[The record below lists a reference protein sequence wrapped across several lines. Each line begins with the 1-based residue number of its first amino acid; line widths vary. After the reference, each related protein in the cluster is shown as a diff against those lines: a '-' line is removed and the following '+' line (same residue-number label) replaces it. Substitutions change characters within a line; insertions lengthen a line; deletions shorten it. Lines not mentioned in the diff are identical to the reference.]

1 MSDYL
6 TVAEVYQMQHRL
18 IDMFGGLHGVRDRGA
33 VEAAVFRPQT
43 GYYNSL
49 EEEAAALMAALMESL
64 GNNHGF
70 LDGNKRIA
78 FTAVDVFLRRNGYS
92 IQVEAKA
99 GYEFINGSMARHE
112 FRFAKIV
119 PWIRERIKPLTADR
133 RS

>member
-1 MSDYL
+1 MADYL

-18 IDMFGGLHGVRDRGA
+18 IEMFGGRHGVRDKGA

-49 EEEAAALMAALMESL
+49 EEEAAALMESL

-78 FTAVDVFLRRNGYS
+78 FTAADVFLRRNGFY
-92 IQVEAKA
+92 IQVEAAA
-99 GYEFINGSMARHE
+99 GYEFINGSMERHE

-119 PWIRERIKPLTADR
+119 EWIRHHGKPLR
-133 RS
+133 